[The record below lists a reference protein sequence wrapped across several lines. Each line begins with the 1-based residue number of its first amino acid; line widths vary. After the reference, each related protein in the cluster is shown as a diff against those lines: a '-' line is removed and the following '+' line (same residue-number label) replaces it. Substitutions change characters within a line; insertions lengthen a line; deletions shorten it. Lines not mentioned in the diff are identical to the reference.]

1 MVDIRGRRNSPMPR
15 LPAPAS
21 IDQAPAASQALL
33 QTAEARFGR
42 VPNLALLLSVSPA
55 ALQGYLA
62 LLTAL
67 DGGALD
73 ARTAQRIALAVAE
86 AIGCPYCLSLHTH
99 RARNRIGLD
108 DAEITANRNGAS
120 NDLKADVAVRFAAK
134 LANAQG
140 TIQGAIQGAI
150 GDDDIAALKAA
161 GYGDGQIIEIVL
173 HAGLNTLATI
183 ITRVGQPDIDFPLIQ
198 PRKAD

>member
-1 MVDIRGRRNSPMPR
+1 MIHVLGRRNSPMPR
-15 LPAPAS
+15 LPTPAT
-21 IDQAPAASQALL
+21 IDQAPTASQALL
-33 QTAEARFGR
+33 QAAEARFGR
-42 VPNLALLLSVSPA
+42 VPNLALQLSVSPA

-73 ARTAQRIALAVAE
+73 TRTAQRIALAVAE

-99 RARNRIGLD
+99 RARNHIGLD

-120 NDLKADVAVRFAAK
+120 NDLQADVAVRFAAR

-140 TIQGAIQGAI
+140 ATQGGI
-150 GDDDIAALKAA
+150 GDDDIGALKAA
-161 GYGDGQIIEIVL
+161 GYGDAEIIEIVL

-183 ITRVGQPDIDFPLIQ
+183 ITRVGEPDIDFPLIQ

>member
-1 MVDIRGRRNSPMPR
+1 MPR
-15 LPAPAS
+15 LPIPAT
-21 IDQAPAASQALL
+21 IDEAPAASQPMLRV
-33 QTAEARFGR
+33 AEERFGR

-73 ARTAQRIALAVAE
+73 AQTAQRIALAVAE
-86 AIGCPYCLSLHTH
+86 ASGCPYCLSLHIH

-108 DAEITANRNGAS
+108 DAEITANRSGAS
-120 NDLKADVAVRFAAK
+120 NDPQAEAAVRFAGK
-134 LANAQG
+134 LVR
-140 TIQGAIQGAI
+140 TKGAV
-150 GDDDIAALKAA
+150 GDDDVGALKAA
-161 GYGDGQIIEIVL
+161 GYGDAEIIEIVL
-173 HAGLNTLATI
+173 HAGLNTLTGI
-183 ITRVGQPDIDFPLIQ
+183 ITKAGEPGIDFPLIQ

>member
-1 MVDIRGRRNSPMPR
+1 MPR
-15 LPAPAS
+15 LPIPAT
-21 IDQAPAASQALL
+21 IDEAPAASRPMLR
-33 QTAEARFGR
+33 TAEARFGQ

-73 ARTAQRIALAVAE
+73 ARTAQRVALAVAE
-86 AIGCPYCLSLHTH
+86 ASGCSYCLSLHIH

-108 DAEITANRNGAS
+108 DAEITANRSGAS
-120 NDLKADVAVRFAAK
+120 NDPQAEAAVRFASR
-134 LANAQG
+134 LVR
-140 TIQGAIQGAI
+140 TGAVR
-150 GDDDIAALKAA
+150 DDDVGALKAA
-161 GYGDGQIIEIVL
+161 GYGDAEIIEIVL
-173 HAGLNTLATI
+173 HAGLNTLTGI
-183 ITRVGQPDIDFPLIQ
+183 ITKAGEPGIDFPLVQ

>member
-1 MVDIRGRRNSPMPR
+1 MLR
-15 LPAPAS
+15 
-21 IDQAPAASQALL
+21 
-33 QTAEARFGR
+33 TAEARFGR

-55 ALQGYLA
+55 ALHGYLA

-86 AIGCPYCLSLHTH
+86 ASGCPYCLSLQIH

-108 DAEITANRNGAS
+108 DAEITANRSGAS
-120 NDLKADVAVRFAAK
+120 NDPQAEAAVRFAGK
-134 LANAQG
+134 LAWTKG
-140 TIQGAIQGAI
+140 EV
-150 GDDDIAALKAA
+150 GDDDVDALKAA
-161 GYGDGQIIEIVL
+161 GYGDAEIIEIVL
-173 HAGLNTLATI
+173 HAGLNTLTGI
-183 ITRVGQPDIDFPLIQ
+183 ITKAGEPGIDFPLIQ

>member
-1 MVDIRGRRNSPMPR
+1 MPR
-15 LPAPAS
+15 LPTPAT
-21 IDQAPAASQALL
+21 IDQAPAASRALL
-33 QTAEARFGR
+33 RIAEARFGR

-62 LLTAL
+62 LLAAL

-73 ARTAQRIALAVAE
+73 ALTAQRIALAVAE

-99 RARNRIGLD
+99 RARNGIGLD

-120 NDLKADVAVRFAAK
+120 NDLQADVAVRFAAR
-134 LANAQG
+134 LAQAP
-140 TIQGAIQGAI
+140 GAI
-150 GDDDIAALKAA
+150 GDDDIGALKAA
-161 GYGDGQIIEIVL
+161 GYDGAEIVEIVL
-173 HAGLNTLATI
+173 HAGLNTLATV

>member
-1 MVDIRGRRNSPMPR
+1 MAKFPIPATVDE
-15 LPAPAS
+15 
-21 IDQAPAASQALL
+21 APAASRSMLR
-33 QTAEARFGR
+33 TAEARFGR

-67 DGGALD
+67 DGGTLD
-73 ARTAQRIALAVAE
+73 ARTAQRIALATAE
-86 AIGCPYCLSLHTH
+86 ASGCPYCLSLHTW

-120 NDLKADVAVRFAAK
+120 NDPQADAGVRFAAK
-134 LANAQG
+134 LAR
-140 TIQGAIQGAI
+140 TQGAI
-150 GDDDIAALKAA
+150 GDDEIGALKAA
-161 GYGDGQIIEIVL
+161 GYDDAQIVEIVL
-173 HAGLNTLATI
+173 HAGLNTLTST
-183 ITRVGQPDIDFPLIQ
+183 ITRVGEPDIDFPLIR